1 MCDQLHKQASHN
13 VCKGGVPRVRQSAW
27 AQVLCD
33 VAQRPSQDVE
43 LS

>member
-13 VCKGGVPRVRQSAW
+13 MYQGGVLRVRHPAW